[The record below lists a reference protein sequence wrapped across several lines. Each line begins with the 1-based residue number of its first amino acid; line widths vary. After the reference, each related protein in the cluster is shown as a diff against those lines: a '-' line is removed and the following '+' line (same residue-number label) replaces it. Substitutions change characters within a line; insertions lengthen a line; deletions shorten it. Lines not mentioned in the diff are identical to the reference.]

1 MHFHRD
7 VQDWSNTGGG
17 FLLFLFGWFH
27 IAINSDLHALCG
39 ACLRARVRACGCADG
54 LGLLNDLIQWF
65 DPWRIPL
72 FSEPAGLIRATWHL
86 SPTISRPLHSKQRQP
101 NDNKHGDQEGPCTHP
116 CVSLWVDP
124 TSCHHPRTPDLV
136 LFTLRCA
143 KIRSWEPKA
152 ASRHRSHH

>member
-39 ACLRARVRACGCADG
+39 ACLRARVRACVRVCRRTGASEWSHPMIWSMKNPSVLRACRADPRNMTSQPHY
-54 LGLLNDLIQWF
+54 LTSSAQ
-65 DPWRIPL
+65 
-72 FSEPAGLIRATWHL
+72 
-86 SPTISRPLHSKQRQP
+86 QP

-143 KIRSWEPKA
+143 KIRSWEPNA